1 MQKHLSDPLDCLIE
15 WCENNSEIKDKYPLI
30 INNAKDELKKLRKK
44 AESSCEKKDK
54 GQKIDEFF
62 KLFPGGRVWT
72 EERIEQKQAE
82 LKRIPFPEFKI
93 MVDEYLA
100 KHNLRQG
107 QAIMNVLGDTYPEI
121 YREIT
126 GTELDCFYDDEKLN
140 KLLEY
145 LEEKL
150 QSK

>member
-44 AESSCEKKDK
+44 AEFYCEKTDK
-54 GQKIDEFF
+54 GCYQKSKKIDEEF
-62 KLFPGGRVWT
+62 KKFIEKW
-72 EERIEQKQAE
+72 IEQKQAE
-82 LKRIPFPEFKI
+82 LKRISFPEFKI

-107 QAIMNVLGDTYPEI
+107 QTIMNVLGDTYPEI

-126 GTELDCFYDDEKLN
+126 GTDLDCFYNDEKSN

-150 QSK
+150 GGK